1 MSCLFLEHLHF
12 KLYPHLWHERFCF
25 LLKQFQAV
33 ANRWGKSFT
42 GGNPL
47 GSPCDSCTQSSEPA
61 RDNFP
66 HLVSSNNNNY
76 TLMSTCSARHLWP
89 VLGRQYLFEPSHSS
103 VRTVPLYRLRTRGP
117 EMLCNLPRDT
127 ELVIGRAKI

>member
-33 ANRWGKSFT
+33 ANRWEKSFT

-47 GSPCDSCTQSSEPA
+47 GSPCGSCTQSSEPA

-89 VLGRQYLFEPSHSS
+89 ELGRQYLFEPSHSS